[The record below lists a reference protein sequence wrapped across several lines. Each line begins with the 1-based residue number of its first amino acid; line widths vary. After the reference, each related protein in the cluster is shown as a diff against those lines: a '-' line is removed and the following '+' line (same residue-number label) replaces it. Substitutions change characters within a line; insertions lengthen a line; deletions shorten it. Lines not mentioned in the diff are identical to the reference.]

1 MSGSHQATPPVHR
14 GPDANPGTCGYD
26 CGQAEGVAVDNV
38 GKTLVGGRVGHL
50 NWDYYQRLGSLLG
63 QGGGAA
69 DR

>member
-1 MSGSHQATPPVHR
+1 M
-14 GPDANPGTCGYD
+14 
-26 CGQAEGVAVDNV
+26 DNV